1 VEPMRNRC
9 VAADA
14 HHRPFTQNGARE
26 ATSVHTQE
34 RPQLYSIHGLTADS
48 LDTPRVGGGGS
59 VWESNPPFD

>member
-1 VEPMRNRC
+1 VPACYRC